1 MPRKAEDKTE
11 VKRRILEATIQIF
24 NERGLRFT
32 VDELTS
38 SLSMSKK
45 TFYSVFIDKR
55 SLFYEMVDYIFD
67 YIRENKNDVVRSE
80 SFDLLTKLRLVLG
93 MLTEKYENIDLSKL
107 YILKDKYPEV
117 YAHVAERLESEWD
130 ETIRLLEQGVE
141 EGVLRPFSIPI
152 FEIMMEASLEQ
163 FFQRDI
169 LVRNGISYKEGLGQ
183 VVDILLEGIVSREEK
198 A

>member
-1 MPRKAEDKTE
+1 MPRKAEDKAE

-38 SLSMSKK
+38 RLSMSKK
-45 TFYSVFIDKR
+45 TFYSVFVDKR

-67 YIRENKNDVVRSE
+67 YIREEKSGVVRSE
-80 SFDLLTKLRLVLG
+80 ELDLKTKLRLVLG

-107 YILKDKYPEV
+107 YILREKYPEV

-130 ETIRLLEQGVE
+130 ETIRLLEQGIE
-141 EGVLRPFSIPI
+141 EGVLRRFSIPI
-152 FEIMMEASLEQ
+152 FEMMMEASLEQ
-163 FFQRDI
+163 FFQNDI
-169 LVRNGISYKEGLGQ
+169 LVRSSISYKQGLDE
-183 VVDILLEGIVSREEK
+183 VVDILLNGII
-198 A
+198 AD